1 MAEEARKT
9 AEPVL
14 SFTTQDAWEEWLEEN
29 HADVP
34 GVWLKIPKAGSG
46 LVGVDYAQALESA
59 LCHGWIDG
67 QKKKLDEK
75 NWLQRFTPRRRGS
88 SWSQVNRQKATG
100 LIERGRMRPA
110 GLREVEKAKADGR
123 WEAAYA
129 SQSKATVPDGPR
141 VLRHAGQ
148 PQPVRD
154 PLPGAGREEAA
165 DTGGPHRE
173 VRRHAR
179 RRQEALP
186 LTARHAARGRCRPGA
201 YAPRPR
207 RAVSMGSGGRS
218 GSAGGS

>member
-1 MAEEARKT
+1 MSEQSRKT

-88 SWSQVNRQKATG
+88 SWSQVNRQKAIE

-129 SQSKATVPDGPR
+129 SQSKATVPDD
-141 VLRHAGQ
+141 LR
-148 PQPVRD
+148 
-154 PLPGAGREEAA
+154 AA
-165 DTGGPHRE
+165 LDASP
-173 VRRHAR
+173 
-179 RRQEALP
+179 
-186 LTARHAARGRCRPGA
+186 AAREFFATLDSRNR
-201 YAPRPR
+201 YAILHRVQDAKKPQT
-207 RAVSMGSGGRS
+207 RAARIEKFVAMLAEGKKLYP
-218 GSAGGS
+218 